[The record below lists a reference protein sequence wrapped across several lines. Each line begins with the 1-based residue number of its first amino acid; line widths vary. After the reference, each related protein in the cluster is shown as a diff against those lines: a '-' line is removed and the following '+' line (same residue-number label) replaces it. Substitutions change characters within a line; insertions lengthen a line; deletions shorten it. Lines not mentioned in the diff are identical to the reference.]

1 MAILFSFPIH
11 ELNRVTAQML
21 TNQLASTDG
30 VWLDFRQ
37 IRDFNIHIIGV
48 TSPDI
53 IQIRVSNELIIPA
66 NSAHG
71 QPLGF
76 DITTN
81 YMEVQKSAM
90 YSWVKVYKPT
100 GTGTATNAYL
110 FGEWIPLK

>member
-1 MAILFSFPIH
+1 MAILFSFPVH
-11 ELNRVTAQML
+11 GLNRVTARML
-21 TNQLASTDG
+21 TDQLAASDG

-37 IRDFNIHIIGV
+37 IGDFNLHIIGV
-48 TSPDI
+48 STPDVV
-53 IQIRVSNELIIPA
+53 QIRVSNELIIPA

-71 QPLGF
+71 QQLGF
-76 DITTN
+76 DITAN
-81 YMEVQKSAM
+81 YLEVQTAAM